1 MLVNVSLNDIE
12 DPAVR
17 RCLTEMQRQ
26 INFCI
31 EELAINSKKAQNDK
45 MKGDYN
51 EQFKTYSKNCTRDF
65 EATDGL
71 CT

>member
-1 MLVNVSLNDIE
+1 MLVNVSLNNIK

-17 RCLTEMQRQ
+17 QCLAEMQRQ

-31 EELAINSKKAQNDK
+31 EELATNSKKAQNDK

-51 EQFKTYSKNCTRDF
+51 E
-65 EATDGL
+65 
-71 CT
+71 